1 MGLFP
6 VSDGTTDTGAAGG
19 FVAILVAGEG
29 YFVWQGEAAQK
40 RGQERFL
47 PWEREENYACAVL

>member
-1 MGLFP
+1 M
-6 VSDGTTDTGAAGG
+6 
-19 FVAILVAGEG
+19 AILVAGEG